1 MQNKEAKKTSPSFA
15 HACTNLVV
23 ASGFQKVT
31 KSRQDKSNKK
41 LIHACGGCF
50 SLNIATYRVR
60 QFICRGRQ

>member
-41 LIHACGGCF
+41 LIHACGGV
-50 SLNIATYRVR
+50 SL
-60 QFICRGRQ
+60 